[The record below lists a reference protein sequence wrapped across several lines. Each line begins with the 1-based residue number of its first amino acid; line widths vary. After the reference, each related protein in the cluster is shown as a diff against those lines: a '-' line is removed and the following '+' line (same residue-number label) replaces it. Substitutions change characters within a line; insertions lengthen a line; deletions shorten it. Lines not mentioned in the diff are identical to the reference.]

1 MIKFR
6 WGMQAKPTPAHKLS
20 SGDLLFPLKLEQKK
34 KNWKNCK
41 IWKKWYLKELID
53 KIRTPAEEEE
63 ESYTQKACI
72 VWICGSLRSYGG
84 SL

>member
-34 KNWKNCK
+34 KTEKTEKFEKMIFKRADW
-41 IWKKWYLKELID
+41 
-53 KIRTPAEEEE
+53 
-63 ESYTQKACI
+63 
-72 VWICGSLRSYGG
+72 
-84 SL
+84 